1 LQSASATHFDAVD
14 VLADEYTASGW
25 TVRSWSSG
33 RGYDVLLTFTDR
45 VGPGRHVRAYSDRM
59 GLSCD

>member
-1 LQSASATHFDAVD
+1 M
-14 VLADEYTASGW
+14 LADEYTASGW